1 MSIDS
6 WNPGL
11 SGGRVYRIRLA
22 ATPFFYALKVS
33 PAGQSVARW
42 HGLADELAKAMAEPA
57 DASSDVP
64 GGLTLDVSGGGSITP
79 PLLNPAVADRDSLLS
94 LDSFSSGEAPCRS
107 GLLAV
112 PVPTADGRWIVF
124 EQGRHWQCTPWVD
137 GSACGDDEAMDT
149 TAAARALSLGGE
161 AIARVHAR
169 LSVLPVPTHEPTD
182 GPTHVPKEVPRC
194 LRDRMQRL
202 QELSPWL
209 LSGSSL
215 RERLPNTTARWR
227 ALLERCVTEGDVGVP
242 ALTAPQDVPIGYQEL
257 AQRMMSATDWMVERG
272 VRVHRKLVSELQQQ
286 IENTPAHQRQAW
298 VLRDVHREHI
308 LFSANRERVTG
319 IIDHDA
325 IDWDCPIVDLVRWA
339 GSFPVQLE
347 QRSATT
353 RLGLAVE
360 GYNRIASANHG
371 LRLADGAGARPFFL
385 QGPTPAELALGE
397 TLLRL
402 NAWVGMANWVDWIG
416 LRRRVFFSSPES
428 LSNRIS
434 GLIDSVCHFC

>member
-1 MSIDS
+1 M
-6 WNPGL
+6 
-11 SGGRVYRIRLA
+11 YRIRLA
-22 ATPFFYALKVS
+22 ANPFYYALKVS
-33 PAGQSVARW
+33 PESQPVARW
-42 HGLADELAKAMAEPA
+42 HGLADPLARAMAEPA

-64 GGLTLDVSGGGSITP
+64 GGPTLDVPRGESISP
-79 PLLNPAVADRDSLLS
+79 PSLLNAAVADRDSLLS
-94 LDSFSSGEAPCRS
+94 LNSFSSTEAPFHS

-112 PVPTADGRWIVF
+112 PVPTADGRWVVF
-124 EQGRHWQCTPWVD
+124 EHGRQWQCIPWVE
-137 GSACGDDEAMDT
+137 GTACTDREAMDP
-149 TAAARALSLGGE
+149 TAASRALLLGGE
-161 AIARVHAR
+161 AIARVQAR
-169 LSVLPVPTHEPTD
+169 LSTLPEPTHPSNEI
-182 GPTHVPKEVPRC
+182 PRC

-202 QELSPWL
+202 QELSPWV

-227 ALLERCVTEGDVGVP
+227 ALLERCVTGNDGSVP
-242 ALTAPQDVPIGYQEL
+242 ASELGGNVPPIHALPTGPQREAAQVGYQEL
-257 AQRMMSATDWMVERG
+257 AQRMMSATDCMVERG
-272 VRVHRKLVSELQQQ
+272 VIMHRKLVSELQQH
-286 IENTPAHQRQAW
+286 IEQPPAHWRRAW

-325 IDWDCPIVDLVRWA
+325 MDWDCPVVDLARWA

-347 QRSATT
+347 QRSAIT
-353 RLGLAVE
+353 RLGLAVD

-371 LRLADGAGARPFFL
+371 LGLADGAEARPFFL
-385 QGPTPAELALGE
+385 QSPTPEELALSE